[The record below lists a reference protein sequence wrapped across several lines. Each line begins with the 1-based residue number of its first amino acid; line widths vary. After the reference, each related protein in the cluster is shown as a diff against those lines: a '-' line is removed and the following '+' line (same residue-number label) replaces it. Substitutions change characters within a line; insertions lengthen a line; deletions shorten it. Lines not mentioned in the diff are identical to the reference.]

1 MNELSTTSFNT
12 TAQEALESDFS
23 HNEEGW
29 DIVLGNPPFIGEKG
43 NREIFQKVK
52 NSELRECYQ
61 GKMDYFYFFFHRC
74 FYDLLKTNGILSFI
88 TTNYFPTAQ
97 GGRKLRE
104 ELKQN
109 ANIKTFINF
118 NEHKVFKS
126 ATGQHNAI
134 SILSKAPQEEAQI
147 YHFKAS
153 NLVKNLK
160 DTLKDL
166 NLIAHFKSDSLYE
179 SEESYMRLSPKND
192 IMESVFIKLKTDSK
206 ALGEICAINQ
216 GIVSGA
222 DKVTQKHLETYHW
235 QDIGLKKG
243 NGIYVVSEA
252 EARAK
257 NLEKAYLKP
266 CFKNSDIQK
275 YTTKLK
281 SSQYFLY
288 LTGKE
293 SQDSIPHILE
303 HLSNFKAN
311 LEERREVHK
320 GSRLW
325 WSLWRSRKQEIF
337 ETAKIVAPQRSKTN
351 TFGYNEVSWYASA
364 DVYFITS
371 VDSEFSLKYIL
382 ALLNSK
388 LYYFWLYHK
397 GKRKGENL
405 ELYQTPLSEIPI
417 KPIAPKDQEP
427 FIALVDEILA
437 LNSCHHKGFI
447 PKNLTNTQSQDSKN
461 KDSFSLSQKEKGF
474 IPSPLP
480 LAPKRI
486 KPPLFLFGNQGES
499 LAISASSSK
508 SVEALLPPLI
518 RFSAPRSGRDIESLQ
533 SRIDS
538 LVYALYDLTQ
548 EEIAIIENANK
559 THKSTGGVR

>member
-1 MNELSTTSFNT
+1 
-12 TAQEALESDFS
+12 
-23 HNEEGW
+23 
-29 DIVLGNPPFIGEKG
+29 
-43 NREIFQKVK
+43 
-52 NSELRECYQ
+52 
-61 GKMDYFYFFFHRC
+61 
-74 FYDLLKTNGILSFI
+74 
-88 TTNYFPTAQ
+88 
-97 GGRKLRE
+97 
-104 ELKQN
+104 
-109 ANIKTFINF
+109 
-118 NEHKVFKS
+118 
-126 ATGQHNAI
+126 
-134 SILSKAPQEEAQI
+134 
-147 YHFKAS
+147 
-153 NLVKNLK
+153 
-160 DTLKDL
+160 
-166 NLIAHFKSDSLYE
+166 
-179 SEESYMRLSPKND
+179 
-192 IMESVFIKLKTDSK
+192 
-206 ALGEICAINQ
+206 
-216 GIVSGA
+216 
-222 DKVTQKHLETYHW
+222 
-235 QDIGLKKG
+235 